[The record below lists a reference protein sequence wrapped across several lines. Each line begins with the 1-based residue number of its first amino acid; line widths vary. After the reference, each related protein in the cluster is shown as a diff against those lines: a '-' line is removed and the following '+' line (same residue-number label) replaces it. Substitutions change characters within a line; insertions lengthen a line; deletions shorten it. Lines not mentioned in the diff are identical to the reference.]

1 MQLQVFEKFFPE
13 KGRNKMEGIA
23 YSLNY
28 MI

>member
-23 YSLNY
+23 HSLNY